1 MGLEDLFKTTFGI
14 YQRKDFGI
22 SYRLNGE
29 ILNLEK
35 RLTQKFLN
43 LVCRLLEFFSRG
55 IFSVPKH
62 PGGSLGSRNDV
73 IMYMH
78 YFLTCLHTI
87 VQDHIVIH
95 TFKR

>member
-1 MGLEDLFKTTFGI
+1 MFGV

-22 SYRLNGE
+22 SDRLNGE

-35 RLTQKFLN
+35 RLTQKFPN
-43 LVCRLLEFFSRG
+43 LVCRLLKFFSRG

-62 PGGSLGSRNDV
+62 PGGSLGSRNDM
-73 IMYMH
+73 IMNMH

-95 TFKR
+95 TSKR

>member
-1 MGLEDLFKTTFGI
+1 MDLDNLFKAKIGI
-14 YQRKDFGI
+14 YDRKDLGI

-29 ILNLEK
+29 KLNLGK
-35 RLTQKFLN
+35 RLTQKFPN
-43 LVCRLLEFFSRG
+43 LVCRLLKFFSRG

-62 PGGSLGSRNDV
+62 PGGSLGSRNDM
-73 IMYMH
+73 IMNMH

-95 TFKR
+95 TSKR